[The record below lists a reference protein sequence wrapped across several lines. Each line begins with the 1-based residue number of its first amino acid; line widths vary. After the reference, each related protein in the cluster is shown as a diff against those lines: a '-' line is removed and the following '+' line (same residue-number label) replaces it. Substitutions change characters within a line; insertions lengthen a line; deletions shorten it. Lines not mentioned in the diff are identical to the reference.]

1 MKADIPHGRCL
12 GCVGRLSGN
21 LGRRHY
27 CATEL
32 KRAIG
37 GKIAVRAPV
46 VYERID
52 IRLGVRKDNP
62 EMETRDET
70 NGVDPLT
77 VYYEKF
83 LETLADFRLIIKKNW
98 IDMGR

>member
-1 MKADIPHGRCL
+1 M
-12 GCVGRLSGN
+12 
-21 LGRRHY
+21 
-27 CATEL
+27 
-32 KRAIG
+32 
-37 GKIAVRAPV
+37 
-46 VYERID
+46 
-52 IRLGVRKDNP
+52 GVRKDNP

>member
-1 MKADIPHGRCL
+1 MDGLDLVTDLGWERRKADIPHGRCL

-46 VYERID
+46 VYE
-52 IRLGVRKDNP
+52 
-62 EMETRDET
+62 
-70 NGVDPLT
+70 
-77 VYYEKF
+77 
-83 LETLADFRLIIKKNW
+83 
-98 IDMGR
+98 